1 MLISSSAGAGLL
13 LATGDPAAEN
23 VREVWPAWW
32 VGDAM
37 GVLLVT
43 PLLLVIRRVRA
54 PVRWSRWPEALGLTV
69 ISGCLVPLA
78 THNPASPLFVV
89 YPLLVRAALR
99 FQLGGGMT
107 CALFASV
114 VATAAA
120 ADGVGPFEGLSE
132 VQVMIDLQA
141 FDGALALTALLLSA
155 VIAEQR
161 NTRRSV
167 ERACQELVEV
177 LERPTAGEPPAL
189 RPPREEDGRRHGADR

>member
-23 VREVWPAWW
+23 VREVW

-99 FQLGGGMT
+99 FQLGGSMT
-107 CALFASV
+107 CALSASV

-120 ADGVGPFEGLSE
+120 
-132 VQVMIDLQA
+132 
-141 FDGALALTALLLSA
+141 
-155 VIAEQR
+155 
-161 NTRRSV
+161 
-167 ERACQELVEV
+167 
-177 LERPTAGEPPAL
+177 PTASG
-189 RPPREEDGRRHGADR
+189 RSKGCPRCRS